1 MDHRPSN
8 IVISVLGCRF
18 RAFEGGPM
26 TVILRGFAAGFVVAF
41 VGLAGAVSFLSF
53 ASSAAKAEVDYP
65 ERNIRLLFG
74 FAPGVDTVARLL
86 ADKLSDT
93 MGKPVIV
100 ENVTGAGGNIAA
112 DRVAKAAPDGYTIA
126 VLAGANIVVNGTLY
140 KKLSYD
146 PLKDLAPVTQVYGYP
161 NVLTVNN
168 DVPAKNV
175 AELVALARASPG
187 KLTYGHSGMG
197 TSLHLAGELFNYMAH
212 IDVQQVPFR
221 GSSLVVTDLMGGRIT
236 MSFIPPT
243 ATLELMR
250 EGKIRALAVTSLK
263 RAPFLPDVP
272 TLDESGYPGF
282 DVTGWFGMVAPAGTP
297 APILDRL
304 NRETVKIMATP
315 DMHDKLYAIGIV
327 PLGSTRAQFA
337 DIIKAEAAYWARTI
351 KATGIKPIE

>member
-1 MDHRPSN
+1 
-8 IVISVLGCRF
+8 
-18 RAFEGGPM
+18 M
-26 TVILRGFAAGFVVAF
+26 TLTLRGFATGFVAF
-41 VGLAGAVSFLSF
+41 IGLAGAVSFLSF

-112 DRVAKAAPDGYTIA
+112 DRVAKATPDGYTIA
-126 VLAGANIVVNGTLY
+126 VVAGANIVVNGSLY

-146 PLKDLAPVTQVYGYP
+146 PLKDLAPITQVYGYP

-187 KLTYGHSGMG
+187 QLTFGHSGMG

-243 ATLELMR
+243 ATLPLMR

-272 TLDESGYPGF
+272 TLDESGFPGF

-304 NRETVKIMATP
+304 NRETVKIMSLP
-315 DMHDKLYAIGIV
+315 DMRDKLYAIGIV
-327 PLGSTRAQFA
+327 PLGNTRAQFA
-337 DIIKAEAAYWARTI
+337 AIIKAEAAYWARMI
-351 KATGIKPIE
+351 KDTGIKPIE